1 VTGPAVSAALEGL
14 ELMHLGAAVADITAS
29 IAMQSALGM
38 GPWAVSV
45 PIDFTSYDGGVDA
58 VVPQRL
64 RLAFGM
70 MPGGLSIELVQPM
83 SDSGPQAR
91 LLSSRPGLNHLCYWV
106 HDLSSRGRALLEA
119 GGTIAAAS
127 SGAAGEWDRSGRP
140 GGIPGLLDA
149 VPTATF
155 RVGDGLL
162 IELLSVSMWAD
173 DGLQSFFGPDIIE
186 AVSAPT
192 R

>member
-1 VTGPAVSAALEGL
+1 LTATALEGL
-14 ELMHLGAAVADITAS
+14 ELMHVGSAVADITAS
-29 IAMQSALGM
+29 IAMHSALGM

-83 SDSGPQAR
+83 SESGPQAR
-91 LLSSRPGLNHLCYWV
+91 LLAGRPGLNHICYWV
-106 HDLSSRGRALLEA
+106 HDLAVRGRALLDA
-119 GGTIAAAS
+119 GGSVAAAS
-127 SGAAGEWDRSGRP
+127 SGAAGEWDRAGRP
-140 GGIPGLLDA
+140 GGILGLLDA

-162 IELLSVSMWAD
+162 IELLSVSMWTGG
-173 DGLQSFFGPDIIE
+173 GLQAFFGPEINE
-186 AVSAPT
+186 AVAPPT